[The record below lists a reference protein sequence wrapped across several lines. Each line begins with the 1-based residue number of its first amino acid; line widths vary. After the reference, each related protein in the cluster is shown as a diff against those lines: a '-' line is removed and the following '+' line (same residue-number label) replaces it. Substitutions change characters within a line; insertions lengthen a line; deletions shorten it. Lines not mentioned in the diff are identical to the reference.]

1 MLTYA
6 IYIQDLDLE
15 AVALDVVLETVQKKD
30 PTINSERARN
40 VLGSLGI
47 SGSKALQK
55 IGTMSGG
62 EKASSLR
69 PS

>member
-1 MLTYA
+1 MV
-6 IYIQDLDLE
+6 LD
-15 AVALDVVLETVQKKD
+15 TVQKKD